1 MTDVTAHQ
9 TRATP
14 SNSPVPRRNAR
25 LPRTARRAQLMAAA
39 RDVFVSRG
47 YHATGMEE
55 IALRAGVSKPVLY
68 QHFPGKLDLY
78 LDLLHSYVDD
88 LVRLVREA
96 LNSTTDNKQRVHA
109 AVAAYFD
116 FIDADGQG
124 YRLVFESDLL
134 GEPSVQQRVDRG
146 TEQCIDAVTEAVMT
160 DAGLDPHR
168 ARLLAAGLVGVSQ
181 VGARYWLG
189 SDRPVPKSE
198 AIEIISSLVWGGVAH
213 LPLQNGQERDA
224 TPDVT
229 TSDPVAPDDEGS

>member
-1 MTDVTAHQ
+1 MTDVTARQ
-9 TRATP
+9 
-14 SNSPVPRRNAR
+14 SSELVSSSPVPRRNAR

-55 IALRAGVSKPVLY
+55 IAVRAGVSKPVLY

-96 LNSTTDNKQRVHA
+96 INSTADNKQRVQA

-116 FIDADGQG
+116 FIDAEGQG

-134 GEPSVQQRVDRG
+134 GEPLVQQRVDRG
-146 TEQCIDAVTEAVMT
+146 TEQCIDAVTEAVMA

-168 ARLLAAGLVGVSQ
+168 ARLLAAGLVGASQ
-181 VGARYWLG
+181 FGARYWLD

-198 AIEIISSLVWGGVAH
+198 AVAIISSLAWGGVAH
-213 LPLQNGQERDA
+213 LPLQPGQERA
-224 TPDVT
+224 TPDL
-229 TSDPVAPDDEGS
+229 G

>member
-1 MTDVTAHQ
+1 MTDVGTDQTTAGSRS
-9 TRATP
+9 T
-14 SNSPVPRRNAR
+14 PVPRRNAR

-88 LVRLVREA
+88 LVGLVRDA
-96 LNSTTDNKQRVHA
+96 INSTPDNKQRVHA

-146 TEQCIDAVTEAVMT
+146 TEQCIDAVTDAVMA
-160 DAGLDPHR
+160 DAGLDPQR
-168 ARLLAAGLVGVSQ
+168 ARLLAAGLVGASQ
-181 VGARYWLG
+181 VGARYWLD
-189 SDRPVPKSE
+189 SDRPVPKEE
-198 AIEIISSLVWGGVAH
+198 AVEIISSLAWAGVGH
-213 LPLQNGQERDA
+213 LPLHAGQERE
-224 TPDVT
+224 T
-229 TSDPVAPDDEGS
+229 TGPS

>member
-1 MTDVTAHQ
+1 MTDVTVQGTA
-9 TRATP
+9 AAP
-14 SNSPVPRRNAR
+14 SSPVPRRNSR

-39 RDVFVSRG
+39 RDVFVIRG

-88 LVRLVREA
+88 LVRHVREA
-96 LNSTTDNKQRVHA
+96 LDSTSDNKQRVYA

-146 TEQCIDAVTEAVMT
+146 TEQCIDAVTEAVMA
-160 DAGLDPHR
+160 DAGLQPHP
-168 ARLLAAGLVGVSQ
+168 ARLLAAGLVGTSQ
-181 VGARYWLG
+181 VGARYWLD
-189 SDRPVPKSE
+189 SARPIPKSE
-198 AIEIISSLVWGGVAH
+198 AVAIISDLVWGGVAH
-213 LPLQNGQERDA
+213 LPLQSEHERD
-224 TPDVT
+224 T
-229 TSDPVAPDDEGS
+229 TGAD